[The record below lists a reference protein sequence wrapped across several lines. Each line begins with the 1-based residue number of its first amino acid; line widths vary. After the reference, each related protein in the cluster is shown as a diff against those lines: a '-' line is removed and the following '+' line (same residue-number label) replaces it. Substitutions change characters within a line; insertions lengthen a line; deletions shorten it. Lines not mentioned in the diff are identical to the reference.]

1 LQVYDSPGK
10 LVNRSG
16 CVVEDQSEH
25 EKHSKELFP
34 STDINELLEEIPVP
48 DFECGAGESDSESE
62 GWEDESIDD
71 FEDDGVDSDGDGG
84 GGSGGGGSG
93 NVSGGEDLSGNV
105 YKFSWGANAARSET
119 TSSHKGSVLQGAE
132 VLTSGGFISRFA
144 QGAAVLLRQHAKVLL
159 RNVRRASSTKL
170 TSLAVLPASPAS
182 DLLAGIM
189 SILEART
196 EQLEKSSAP
205 TGERAWASSALVSP
219 PSCTTS
225 ACCGIKS
232 LRCELCFDG
241 TMPSSSQVKF

>member
-1 LQVYDSPGK
+1 MDETRVRENKAFRKRQRYHAKKEKGKRKQEIKDICALQVYDSPGK

-71 FEDDGVDSDGDGG
+71 FEDDGADSDGG
-84 GGSGGGGSG
+84 GGGGGGGSG

-119 TSSHKGSVLQGAE
+119 TSSHKGSVFHE
-132 VLTSGGFISRFA
+132 IFDDNFA
-144 QGAAVLLRQHAKVLL
+144 K
-159 RNVRRASSTKL
+159 
-170 TSLAVLPASPAS
+170 
-182 DLLAGIM
+182 I
-189 SILEART
+189 IL
-196 EQLEKSSAP
+196 
-205 TGERAWASSALVSP
+205 
-219 PSCTTS
+219 
-225 ACCGIKS
+225 
-232 LRCELCFDG
+232 
-241 TMPSSSQVKF
+241 